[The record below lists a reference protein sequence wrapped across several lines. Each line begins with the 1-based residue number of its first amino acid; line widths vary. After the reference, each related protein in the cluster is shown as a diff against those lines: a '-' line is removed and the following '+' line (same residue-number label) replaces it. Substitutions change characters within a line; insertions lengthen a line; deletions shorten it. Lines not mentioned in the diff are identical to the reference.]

1 MGQIWFSHITRINKS
16 LHLKGAWR
24 CFTVLQCAMCCCA
37 LLCVAVCCYRC
48 SVLLCVAACCS
59 VLQCN
64 EPRGCMALLSIKY
77 RWYASS
83 CMPAVCCSAF
93 RCVAV
98 CCSVLQCVAVCCSV
112 LQCVA
117 VCCSVLCQ
125 SSIVDMP
132 PPAAYCS
139 VLQCVAVC
147 CSALQCVAIC
157 CSELRCVAACCSV
170 LKRFVSIK
178 HRCLLL

>member
-1 MGQIWFSHITRINKS
+1 MGQIWFNHITRINKS

-24 CFTVLQCAMCCCA
+24 CCTVLHCAMCCCA

-98 CCSVLQCVAVCCSV
+98 CCSVL
-112 LQCVA
+112 
-117 VCCSVLCQ
+117 CQ
-125 SSIVDMP
+125 SSIVGMP

-139 VLQCVAVC
+139 VLQCVAV
-147 CSALQCVAIC
+147 S
-157 CSELRCVAACCSV
+157 RCSV
-170 LKRFVSIK
+170 LQYVAVSCGVLQ
-178 HRCLLL
+178 RVAVF